1 MTQECFKASVM
12 EAASAILCH
21 THHAAV
27 HVEPPVTHEVL
38 LVVERAVGA
47 EEAGDGGGAA
57 GVGAAHVVHL
67 AVRLLH
73 TRRVSCCR
81 PAQGRVTWSA

>member
-1 MTQECFKASVM
+1 M

-21 THHAAV
+21 THHTAV

-67 AVRLLH
+67 AVSLLH

>member
-1 MTQECFKASVM
+1 MQYCAT
-12 EAASAILCH
+12 LD

-73 TRRVSCCR
+73 HTPCQLLPGIPPSNA
-81 PAQGRVTWSA
+81 PVTWSA